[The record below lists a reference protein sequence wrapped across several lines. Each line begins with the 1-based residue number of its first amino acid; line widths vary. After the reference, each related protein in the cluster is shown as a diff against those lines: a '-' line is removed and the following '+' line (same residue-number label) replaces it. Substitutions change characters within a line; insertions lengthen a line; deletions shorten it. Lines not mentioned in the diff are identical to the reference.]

1 MRFSICQESQIGSR
15 PSNQDRVGYCYTSEA
30 LLLMLADGMGGHQQ
44 GEVAATL
51 ALQAMSALFQ
61 QQAQPMINNP
71 LHALDDMVFAAHH
84 ALQRYRAEQRMA
96 EAPRTTIV
104 VALIQHDH
112 AYWAHCGDSRLYWLR
127 NGQILART
135 RDHSH
140 VERLIAEGRLAPAAR
155 LTHPDRNKL
164 FNCLGAPTLPRVEQA
179 APVLLK
185 AGDQLLLCSD
195 GLWGSIAEHD
205 LAYRLCTRDIEQA
218 VPELVHAATAASG
231 KNSDNV
237 TALAMTWLGNQ
248 PYRSHHRS
256 ALHVNSQSLQG
267 KAQA

>member
-1 MRFSICQESQIGSR
+1 MKFSISLDSQIGAR

-30 LLLMLADGMGGHQQ
+30 LLLLLADGMGGHLE

-51 ALQAMSALFQ
+51 ALQAISALFQ
-61 QQAQPMINNP
+61 EQAQPIINNP
-71 LHALDDMVFAAHH
+71 QHALDDMVFAAHH
-84 ALQRYRAEQRMA
+84 ALQRYRAEQRLS
-96 EAPRTTIV
+96 ETPRTTIV
-104 VALIQHDH
+104 VALIQDNH
-112 AYWAHCGDSRLYWLR
+112 AYWAHCGDSRLYWMR

-135 RDHSH
+135 RDHSL
-140 VERLIAEGRLAPAAR
+140 VERLIKEGRLNPAAR

-164 FNCLGAPTLPRVEQA
+164 FNCLGAPTLPRIEQA

-195 GLWGSIAEHD
+195 GLWGSVAEHD
-205 LAYRLCTRDIEQA
+205 MAYRLCTQDLEQA
-218 VPELVHAATAASG
+218 VPELVRTATAVGG

-248 PYRSHHRS
+248 AYLSQHHS
-256 ALHVNSQSLQG
+256 AVHVHSQSR
-267 KAQA
+267 

>member
-1 MRFSICQESQIGSR
+1 MKFSICQESLIGAR
-15 PSNQDRVGYCYTSEA
+15 PTNQDRVGYCYTSEA
-30 LLLMLADGMGGHQQ
+30 LLLLLADGMGGHQL
-44 GEVAATL
+44 GEIGSTL

-61 QQAQPMINNP
+61 EQAQPTINNP
-71 LHALDDMVFAAHH
+71 QHALDDMVFAAHH
-84 ALQRYRAEQRMA
+84 ALQHYRAEQRLA
-96 EAPRTTIV
+96 ESPRTTIV
-104 VALIQHDH
+104 VALIQDHH

-140 VERLIAEGRLAPAAR
+140 VERLIKEGRLNPAAR

-195 GLWGSIAEHD
+195 GLWGAVAEHD
-205 LAYRLCTRDIEQA
+205 LAYRLCTQELEQA
-218 VPELVHAATAASG
+218 VPELVRSATAVGG

-237 TALAMTWLGNQ
+237 TALAMTWQGNHS
-248 PYRSHHRS
+248 YRSQHRG
-256 ALHVNSQSLQG
+256 AVQIHSQSL
-267 KAQA
+267 